1 MNMSEDTKKSYSGAL
16 PVKSNSDDRKPT
28 QPVSQSGKRVIIKSA
43 DMKDDMQKEAVDIA
57 IAVIFTPLQPIIF
70 FFIYLDFISVT

>member
-1 MNMSEDTKKSYSGAL
+1 MSEDTKKSYSGAL

-28 QPVSQSGKRVIIKSA
+28 QLVSQSGKRVIIKSA

-70 FFIYLDFISVT
+70 FSFI